1 MTKSINSSYYT
12 NLEDK
17 LTEEELLFFKKEL
30 EKKQKKILTYLKN
43 REQELSTNN
52 SCDLR
57 DEGDHAIFAADNSTN
72 NAILREQHKML
83 NQINRSLKRI
93 NLGTYGICNLCEET
107 INIERLKVTLFAEQ
121 CITCKEFLEQQR

>member
-12 NLEDK
+12 NLDDK

-30 EKKQKKILTYLKN
+30 EKKQKKILTHLKN

-121 CITCKEFLEQQR
+121 CIACKEFLEQQR